1 MHSEGVGVSLRN
13 MTTWFYVEWT
23 ICAVVDCGEAVCITP
38 IGDG

>member
-23 ICAVVDCGEAVCITP
+23 ICAVKMTD
-38 IGDG
+38 